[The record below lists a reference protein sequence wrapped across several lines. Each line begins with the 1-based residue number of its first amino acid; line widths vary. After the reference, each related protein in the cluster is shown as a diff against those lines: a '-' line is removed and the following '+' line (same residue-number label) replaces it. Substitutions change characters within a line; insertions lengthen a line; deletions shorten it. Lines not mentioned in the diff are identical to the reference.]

1 MLLMNRREIR
11 NFEAE
16 CLQNG
21 DWRGQMRR
29 DRKKVIWL
37 LLQVLISAWAIQGQA
52 LTEISW
58 EGYLVD
64 IPVIRYL
71 FRAFQDTQGWGLES
85 CFCMAGFFCLFWMVK
100 KGKERYACGRQI
112 WITVDGLMD

>member
-64 IPVIRYL
+64 IPVIDIYSGP
-71 FRAFQDTQGWGLES
+71 FRIHRAGDWKAVSVWQDFFACSGW
-85 CFCMAGFFCLFWMVK
+85 
-100 KGKERYACGRQI
+100 
-112 WITVDGLMD
+112 